1 MSEITTKQEFLA
13 ELRRRLEG
21 LPEPDVQAS
30 VDYYA
35 EMLEDMTEGGAT
47 EAEALASLGSAESI
61 AEQIL
66 LDMPLPKLVK
76 ARVKPKR
83 RLRAWE
89 IVLIAV
95 GSPVWAPILLALGV
109 VALAVYVSLWAVVIS
124 IYAVDLALGVGA
136 VFGVG
141 VGIGQFI
148 LAAPINGI
156 LLLAAGL
163 VCGGLTVFLFFGCV
177 GATKGA
183 LWLAKKM
190 VLGVKK
196 CFVKKEMVA

>member
-1 MSEITTKQEFLA
+1 MTKTEFLE
-13 ELRRRLEG
+13 ELKARLEG
-21 LPEPDVQAS
+21 LPDGDVSAS
-30 VDYYA
+30 LDYYG
-35 EMLEDMTEGGAT
+35 EMLDDLMESGMAEE
-47 EAEALASLGSAESI
+47 EAVASLGTAEAV

-66 LDMPLPKLVK
+66 LDTPLPKLVK

-83 RLRAWE
+83 RMRTWE
-89 IVLIAV
+89 VVLLAV

>member
-1 MSEITTKQEFLA
+1 MTKTEFLE
-13 ELRRRLEG
+13 ELKARLEG
-21 LPEPDVQAS
+21 LPDGDVSAS
-30 VDYYA
+30 LDYYG
-35 EMLEDMTEGGAT
+35 EMLDDLMESGM
-47 EAEALASLGSAESI
+47 AEEKAVASLGTAEAV

-66 LDMPLPKLVK
+66 LDTPLPKLVK

-83 RLRAWE
+83 RMRTWE
-89 IVLIAV
+89 VVLLAV

>member
-1 MSEITTKQEFLA
+1 MTKTEFLE
-13 ELRRRLEG
+13 ELKARLEG
-21 LPEPDVQAS
+21 LPDGDVSAS
-30 VDYYA
+30 LDYYG
-35 EMLEDMTEGGAT
+35 EMLDDLMESGM
-47 EAEALASLGSAESI
+47 AEEKAVASLGTAEAV

-66 LDMPLPKLVK
+66 LDTPLPKLVK

-83 RLRAWE
+83 RMRTWE
-89 IVLIAV
+89 VVLLAV

-141 VGIGQFI
+141 VGIGQLI

-163 VCGGLTVFLFFGCV
+163 VCGGLTIFLFFGCV

>member
-1 MSEITTKQEFLA
+1 MTKTEFLE
-13 ELRRRLEG
+13 ELKARLEG
-21 LPEPDVQAS
+21 LPDGDVSAS
-30 VDYYA
+30 LDYYG
-35 EMLEDMTEGGAT
+35 EMLDDLMESGM
-47 EAEALASLGSAESI
+47 AEEKAVASLGTAEAV

-66 LDMPLPKLVK
+66 LDTPLPKLVK

-83 RLRAWE
+83 RMRTWE
-89 IVLIAV
+89 VVLLAV

-109 VALAVYVSLWAVVIS
+109 VALAVYVSLWAVDIS

-141 VGIGQFI
+141 VGIGQLI

-163 VCGGLTVFLFFGCV
+163 VCGGLTIFLFFGCV